1 MESPF
6 YEMTHDY
13 EEENRIALSSYNNGY
28 ARGYLDGY
36 EAQAKKISEQF
47 HEIVRLNTI
56 IENYKTMLNKQE
68 AKDV

>member
-1 MESPF
+1 MESPY
-6 YEMTHDY
+6 YEMTHDI
-13 EEENRIALSSYNNGY
+13 EEENRIANLSY

-68 AKDV
+68 VKDV